1 MATQGDPVGVDAQGH
16 HKMGAMRQ
24 MTAAIEHEI
33 FSADVHPIDMVETLA
48 EASEWEFDRMGEDQ
62 IAMAIEGAWRVY
74 SLNLDWS
81 SRDDMLRLIC
91 SFELTPPEQRMDEM
105 LELVNLAN
113 DKIWCGGFVIWP
125 EHKLMAFRYALTLA
139 GGATATPEQIEAMVL
154 TAVGYAERFY
164 PAFQLVGWANQS
176 PAQALRVA
184 IDEAYGTA

>member
-1 MATQGDPVGVDAQGH
+1 
-16 HKMGAMRQ
+16 MGAVRQ
-24 MTAAIEHEI
+24 MTAATEHE
-33 FSADVHPIDMVETLA
+33 FLSAEIHPIDMVETLA
-48 EASEWEFDRMGEDQ
+48 EASEWEFDRMGENQ

-91 SFELTPPEQRMDEM
+91 SFELTPPDERMAEM

-113 DKIWCGGFVIWP
+113 DKIWCGGFVLWP
-125 EHKLMAFRYALTLA
+125 EHKLMAFRYGLTLA

-164 PAFQLVGWANQS
+164 PAFQLVGWSSQS